1 MTTKLETTNQ
11 KHSLKK
17 QKSKPKTNWPYLIKK
32 AKKKIKPKPIGPSS
46 TVCTADVSV
55 H

>member
-11 KHSLKK
+11 KYSLKK

-32 AKKKIKPKPIGPSS
+32 AKKNTKFKPKPIGPSS
-46 TVCTADVSV
+46 KLYVLLM
-55 H
+55 